1 MRSRCQFLATR
12 ADLGANRCETPERQ
26 RSPEKKRAT
35 GGREAGRREGQTKPL
50 RVHPHPVQTTVRTRH
65 TDAQKRAMAPGSGS
79 TPKICR
85 AQWQRLDRSRAV
97 AADYPAAFTPTAD
110 GGTRRRK
117 GRERS
122 EKRRR
127 SRACANQPSAGVRT
141 GSHAS
146 ELEIVWQGVRND
158 AYPNPAGQG
167 RKGQGVHACALGG
180 LQETTERE
188 ERREE
193 RGNQGE
199 AQSAGRPW
207 NYCAGPPRHA

>member
-1 MRSRCQFLATR
+1 MKHPSGRDRPRRRERKEGGKQGGGRDRQSRCVCILTR
-12 ADLGANRCETPERQ
+12 STRPY
-26 RSPEKKRAT
+26 
-35 GGREAGRREGQTKPL
+35 GRHNDE
-50 RVHPHPVQTTVRTRH
+50 
-65 TDAQKRAMAPGSGS
+65 QKRAMAPGSRS

-146 ELEIVWQGVRND
+146 VLEIVWQGVHND
-158 AYPNPAGQG
+158 AYPNPAEQG

-180 LQETTERE
+180 L
-188 ERREE
+188 
-193 RGNQGE
+193 
-199 AQSAGRPW
+199 
-207 NYCAGPPRHA
+207 